1 MPPAVRSH
9 ALRPLGLA
17 APMACHHAILNRDGI
32 LLQHLHKQSP
42 RRHLAR
48 HPTGLVHQTTR
59 PTDIVSTTTMQ
70 PLAQFPLEF
79 NQNLNGSMRLTRV
92 RELPAGLDPEFEPD

>member
-1 MPPAVRSH
+1 MPPAVLSP
-9 ALRPLGLA
+9 ALRPPRLA
-17 APMACHHAILNRDGI
+17 APRAFHHAILNRDGI

-59 PTDIVSTTTMQ
+59 PPAIVSTTTMQ
-70 PLAQFPLEF
+70 PLAQFPLEV
-79 NQNLNGSMRLTRV
+79 NQNLSGSRLLTRV
-92 RELPAGLDPEFEPD
+92 RGLPAGLDPEF